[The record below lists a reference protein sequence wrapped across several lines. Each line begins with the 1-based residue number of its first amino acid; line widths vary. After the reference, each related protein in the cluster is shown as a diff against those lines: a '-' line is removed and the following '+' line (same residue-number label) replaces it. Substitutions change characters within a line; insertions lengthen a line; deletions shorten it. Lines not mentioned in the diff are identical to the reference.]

1 MTTDHLDRA
10 SNGPTFTTL
19 VSEIVQGVRN
29 LAVAH
34 GDQLKNEL
42 REQATQARNADVNM
56 AGGIVLAA
64 IGLIFL
70 LVTVE
75 LVLVEVLLWP
85 PWVASLVIGAIL
97 LVAGV
102 VWFLIGRRLWGDV
115 HFVPTRTLNSIRESF
130 LCLTNGKPR

>member
-1 MTTDHLDRA
+1 MTTDQLNRA

-42 REQATQARNADVNM
+42 REPATQARNADINM
-56 AGGIVLAA
+56 AAGILLAA
-64 IGLIFL
+64 IGMIFL

-85 PWVASLVIGAIL
+85 PWVASLVIGVIL
-97 LVAGV
+97 LAAGAA
-102 VWFLIGRRLWGDV
+102 WFLIGRRLWSDV
-115 HFVPTRTLNSIRESF
+115 HFIPSRTLNSIRESF